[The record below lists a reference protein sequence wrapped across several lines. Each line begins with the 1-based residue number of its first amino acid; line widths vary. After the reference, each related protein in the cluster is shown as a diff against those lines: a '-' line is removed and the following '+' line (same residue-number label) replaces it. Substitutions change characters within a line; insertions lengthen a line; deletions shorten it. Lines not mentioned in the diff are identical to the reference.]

1 MGKWDKLNK
10 ELDEALESMTNDD
23 WNRIK
28 SKIETHQWG
37 YIRIVDSKL
46 IATCIAKTYFEA
58 VDYFAEYDLLIDDL
72 YEIRIIP
79 KLKSE

>member
-1 MGKWDKLNK
+1 MDKWDKLNK
-10 ELDEALESMTNDD
+10 ELDDALESMTNDD

-28 SKIETHQWG
+28 SGIEKHQWG
-37 YIRIVDSKL
+37 YIRIGDSKL

-58 VDYFAEYDLLIDDL
+58 VSYFEECELIDDPL

-79 KLKSE
+79 KLK